1 MTTKEE
7 KSTLSDIIKEDIA
20 FNSLKVSIDSYSPLS
35 LETWQAL
42 RKICKWVKVA
52 SNSTIYKSGE
62 IPETFAYVYTG
73 IVRAFICD
81 KEGNE
86 YNKRFFSEG
95 AFPGAMVALLLS
107 EPSTFTIE
115 ALEDSELILI
125 NHKEYRI
132 LLNDSLDLQRYH
144 IQYLEKNWLI
154 NQEKREVSLI
164 QESAT
169 QRYQYFL
176 TNNPS
181 LEKRI
186 PLFHVASH
194 LGITPTQLSRIRKKL
209 KTE

>member
-1 MTTKEE
+1 M
-7 KSTLSDIIKEDIA
+7 SDTIQEDIA
-20 FNSLKVSIDSYSPLS
+20 FNSLKASIDSYSPLS
-35 LETWQAL
+35 VETWHAL
-42 RKICKWVKVA
+42 RKICQWIHVA
-52 SNSTIYKSGE
+52 TNDTIYKSGD
-62 IPETFAYVYTG
+62 IPETFSYVYTG

-81 KEGNE
+81 EEGNE

-95 AFPGAMVALLLS
+95 AFPGTMVALLLS

-115 ALEDSELILI
+115 ALEDSQLILI
-125 NHKEYRI
+125 NHKAYRK

-169 QRYQYFL
+169 QRYQHFL
-176 TNNPS
+176 IENPN
-181 LEKRI
+181 LDKRI
-186 PLFHVASH
+186 PLFHIASH

-209 KTE
+209 KTT